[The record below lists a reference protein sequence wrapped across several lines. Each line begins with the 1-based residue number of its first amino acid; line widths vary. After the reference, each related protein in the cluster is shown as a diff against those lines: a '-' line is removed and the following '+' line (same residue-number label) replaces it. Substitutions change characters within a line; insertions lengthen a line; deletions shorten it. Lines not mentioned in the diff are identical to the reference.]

1 MRARAVAVA
10 GGVAMAAAAVGVAL
24 PRGSRSARAQT
35 IDVQRPRTLVVG
47 TPPGARA
54 DRVDVARSGRARDP
68 LPTGSLRTEWTL
80 PVGLLIDDAPLVDA
94 AGTTYVVGTRGEV
107 VAITRDGRERWR
119 ASTDSPQPGPAAL
132 LSDDTLVFADALGE
146 AVAVRDG
153 VVRWRTRFGRGD
165 ATHPAPLPLDDGGI
179 VVATAHDLALL
190 DSEGHERARATLP
203 EAATGPLLLGGAMG
217 KVVAVGA
224 SGTVW
229 AWPPGATEAT
239 RVGSFGSPVEGGAA
253 MADDHTLVAVT
264 AGGAHLSAL
273 DLARG
278 TASTRAVAPAGIWLG
293 PPAMR
298 ADTATLLLLA
308 PSAELAVVVDASGVE
323 TSRSLLA
330 VRAPPVATDGGVAPL
345 VPILHTPPL
354 VDSAGTV
361 AFATSEGSL
370 GVVLAGG
377 ATVELLAD
385 GCATT
390 SGHDPG
396 GRPDPS
402 RAAGLAPLG
411 PGAFVAACRSGSI
424 VAVRGSPAGGSGAPH
439 L

>member
-1 MRARAVAVA
+1 LPWRGASPWLPLPSGWPSFEDREARE
-10 GGVAMAAAAVGVAL
+10 
-24 PRGSRSARAQT
+24 RRRSTCSARGPWWSAR
-35 IDVQRPRTLVVG
+35 RPALGPIAWTSRAADG
-47 TPPGARA
+47 RAIRCRPARC
-54 DRVDVARSGRARDP
+54 ARSGRCP
-68 LPTGSLRTEWTL
+68 WGC
-80 PVGLLIDDAPLVDA
+80 VDA

-107 VAITRDGRERWR
+107 VAVTRDGRERWR

-146 AVAVRDG
+146 AVAVREG

-165 ATHPAPLPLDDGGI
+165 ATHPAPLPLEDGGV

-190 DSEGHERARATLP
+190 DSEGHERGRATLP
-203 EAATGPLLLGGAMG
+203 EAATGPLVGAMG

-229 AWPPGATEAT
+229 AWPPGASEAT
-239 RVGSFGSPVEGGAA
+239 RVGSFGSPVEGGATL
-253 MADDHTLVAVT
+253 ADDHTLVAVT

-298 ADTATLLLLA
+298 YGTATLLLLA

-330 VRAPPVATDGGVAPL
+330 VRAPPVAADGGVAPL
-345 VPILHTPPL
+345 VSILHTPPL

-370 GVVLAGG
+370 GVVWG
-377 ATVELLAD
+377 ATVELVAD
-385 GCATT
+385 GCAA
-390 SGHDPG
+390 SERDGRHDP
-396 GRPDPS
+396 RPDPS

-424 VAVRGSPAGGSGAPH
+424 VAVKGSPAGGSGAPH

>member
-1 MRARAVAVA
+1 MSARAVAVA
-10 GGVAMAAAAVGVAL
+10 GGVAVAAAAAGVAL
-24 PRGSRSARAQT
+24 LPGSRSARAQT

-146 AVAVRDG
+146 AVAVREG

-165 ATHPAPLPLDDGGI
+165 ATHPAPLPLDDGGV

-203 EAATGPLLLGGAMG
+203 EAATGPLVGAMG

-229 AWPPGATEAT
+229 AWPPGASEAT

-298 ADTATLLLLA
+298 SDTATLLLLA

-330 VRAPPVATDGGVAPL
+330 LRPPPVAADGGVAPL
-345 VPILHTPPL
+345 AAILHTPPL

-370 GVVLAGG
+370 GVIWGV
-377 ATVELLAD
+377 TVELLAD
-385 GCATT
+385 GCAST
-390 SGHDPG
+390 SGRDP
-396 GRPDPS
+396 RPDPS

-411 PGAFVAACRSGSI
+411 PGAFVAACRSGSV
-424 VAVRGSPAGGSGAPH
+424 VAVRGPPAGGPGAPH